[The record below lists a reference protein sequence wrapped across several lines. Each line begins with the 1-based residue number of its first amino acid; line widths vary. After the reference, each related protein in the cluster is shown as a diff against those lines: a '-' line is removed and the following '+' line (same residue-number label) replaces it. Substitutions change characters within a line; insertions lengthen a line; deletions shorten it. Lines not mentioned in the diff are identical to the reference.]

1 MITAGV
7 DVGSLWTKAVVV
19 RDGDLCG
26 AELAPTDENVEDTAT
41 ALLGKAL
48 ASAGLS
54 PERLDAAVAIGAGKA
69 EAGLAVCAQSELSC
83 AARGARALCPDA
95 AGVLDLG
102 GESTRVL
109 RLDSAGHVVDLA
121 VNDKCA
127 AGSGIFLDAVAKLMR
142 LRLEDMGR
150 LALESSADVTI
161 TSTCIVFAESE
172 VVSLIHRQTPPK
184 DILRALHRS
193 IATRI
198 FGLVGRVGLG
208 AGTVAIGG
216 LASNV
221 AIRSCLEELMKT
233 PIAVPARPQMVA
245 ALGAA
250 LLAADSGGPS

>member
-1 MITAGV
+1 
-7 DVGSLWTKAVVV
+7 
-19 RDGDLCG
+19 
-26 AELAPTDENVEDTAT
+26 
-41 ALLGKAL
+41 
-48 ASAGLS
+48 
-54 PERLDAAVAIGAGKA
+54 
-69 EAGLAVCAQSELSC
+69 
-83 AARGARALCPDA
+83 
-95 AGVLDLG
+95 
-102 GESTRVL
+102 
-109 RLDSAGHVVDLA
+109 VDLA